1 MHEHIENSVGKEYD
15 AWATEGQCV
24 LDFLVIT
31 VSLTYNHSNSSSL
44 LLSIFS
50 GILESYWGEH
60 IHLGYYNDEE
70 RAKGYKKKD
79 FIQAKYDFIDEMMKF
94 GKIGSPKTILD
105 VGCGIGG

>member
-1 MHEHIENSVGKEYD
+1 MTD
-15 AWATEGQCV
+15 
-24 LDFLVIT
+24 
-31 VSLTYNHSNSSSL
+31 NHCNSSDVL
-44 LLSIFS
+44 LFIFA